1 MDRLLPPVDRAT
13 RQPNALHITIW
24 QSEICVRMMIVAA
37 RME

>member
-13 RQPNALHITIW
+13 RQPKARHITAW
-24 QSEICVRMMIVAA
+24 QSEFCVRMMIVAT